1 MRELKVP
8 KLTVCNQETIR
19 ELNVPTMR
27 VCQPEMN
34 LYILRF
40 QRCSFSILMQVPR
53 IASAIKNIFK
63 IYCLM
68 NKYQLVYSLSAE
80 WSWG

>member
-19 ELNVPTMR
+19 ELNVPTMKA
-27 VCQPEMN
+27 CQPEMN

-40 QRCSFSILMQVPR
+40 QRCSFSILMQVRR

-63 IYCLM
+63 IYYLM

-80 WSWG
+80 WPWG